1 MNNSEKF
8 FDISDESLKLYDN
21 IWFSSDAHFMHA
33 NIIKYCRRPFELASQ
48 MDEALIAKWNELVS
62 SNDLVFYL
70 GDFSM
75 SKEAYTQILPRLHF
89 KKMFFILGNHDRKS
103 TLNDVSSRGLCGEI
117 EVCKQL
123 LIKYQFENYY
133 LTHRPIDAHDKYPTV
148 CGHVHEK
155 WKALKKGDSIK
166 EFSRTTN
173 STREIALKNN
183 IINVGVDLF
192 NFYPVKLDE
201 VISELKRA

>member
-1 MNNSEKF
+1 MKTREESILNGLEKI
-8 FDISDESLKLYDN
+8 FDIDDEILKLYGN

-33 NIIKYCRRPFELASQ
+33 NIIKYCNRPFESVSE
-48 MDEALIAKWNELVS
+48 MDEALISRWNELVS

-75 SKEAYTQILPRLHF
+75 SKNAYIQILPQLHF

-103 TLNDVSSRGLCGEI
+103 ALHEASSQGGCGEI
-117 EVCKQL
+117 EVYKQL
-123 LIKYQFENYY
+123 LIKYRSENFY
-133 LTHRPIDAHDKYPTV
+133 LTHRPIDAHPNYQTI

-155 WKALKKGDSIK
+155 WKVLKKGESIK

-173 STREIALKNN
+173 STRVIELKNN

-192 NFYPVKLDE
+192 NFYPIAL
-201 VISELKRA
+201 